1 MGRRRIETNSQLKGA
16 TTMSKQIQFVVYY
29 DTEDK
34 KFWLDDET
42 LMSKFGTASWF
53 DTELEEWVQPEN
65 DEEEELDFAIN
76 NKLANIL
83 QPKTTGATLVDY
95 EKVIADVLDSIS
107 EMRKSGDYDED
118 TLETLEWRLS
128 APNNEGKETA

>member
-1 MGRRRIETNSQLKGA
+1 
-16 TTMSKQIQFVVYY
+16 MSKQIQFVVYY